1 MIRFD
6 LICDKS
12 HRFDAWFGSGD
23 AYDNQAKRGLV
34 VCPHC
39 GSSDVKKALMA
50 PAVATARKTEK
61 VSMASAEAQKQ
72 ALKMLQ
78 NMAREA
84 RQKGEYVG
92 DKFAQTAREIH
103 EGWQPE
109 RGIYGEATSEEV
121 KGLIDDGISVLP
133 MPELPEDKN

>member
-6 LICDKS
+6 LVCDKS
-12 HRFDAWFGSGD
+12 HGFDAWFGSGA
-23 AYDNQAKRGLV
+23 AYEKQAASGLV

-39 GSSDVKKALMA
+39 GSTDVKKALMA

-61 VSMASAEAQKQ
+61 VSMATAEAQKQ
-72 ALKMLQ
+72 ALQMLQ

-84 RQKGEYVG
+84 RKKGEYVG
-92 DKFAQTAREIH
+92 DKFAEKARAIH

-121 KGLIDDGISVLP
+121 KGLIEDGIGILP